1 MNFYAK
7 ELYEKEL
14 KHIDKLNKELESL
27 EKQKED
33 LEDRINALNNER
45 MTFYK
50 LIKRSDNWELMDET
64 NNHDPMLVKAINSAW
79 NDEETSKRF
88 EDIVV
93 PLMMRDSDEVE
104 EKLGDIQSVTDNW
117 MDFLPNYLMHI
128 ADDWDLSVILLFVRW
143 DIIFN
148 KPTYGVKE

>member
-117 MDFLPNYLMHI
+117 MEFLPNYLMHI

>member
-27 EKQKED
+27 DRQMED
-33 LEDRINALNNER
+33 LEDRINVLRNER
-45 MTFYK
+45 LTFYD
-50 LIKRSDNWELMDET
+50 LIKRANDWELMDET

-88 EDIVV
+88 GDIVV

-104 EKLGDIQSVTDNW
+104 EKLGELQSVTDNW
-117 MDFLPNYLMHI
+117 IDYLPNYLMHI

-143 DIIFN
+143 DVIRN